1 MSANEESIFAAA
13 IKLDTER
20 ARSAFLDEACASD
33 EAMRDRIDALVRSH
47 QEASGLLNPR
57 EADTADLQP
66 TMEKVG
72 ATIGPYKLLQQIG
85 EGGFGV
91 VYMAEQQH
99 PVRRKVALK
108 IIKPGMD
115 TKEVIARF
123 EAERQALALMDH
135 PNIAKVFDAGATET
149 GRPYFVMELVKGIP
163 LIDFCD
169 ENSMNMQ
176 QRLQLFVSVCNAI
189 QHAHTKGVIHRDLKP
204 SNVMVTIHDN
214 RPVPKV
220 IDFGVS
226 KAISQQL
233 TERTLFT
240 AYGQM
245 VGTPVYMS
253 PEQAQMS
260 GLDIDTR
267 SDVYSLGVIL
277 FELLTGSTPLD
288 AERLRKSGYAE
299 MQRIIR
305 EEEAPK
311 PSIRLSTQCSD
322 ALAKI
327 AKCRGADPGQ
337 LNRQVRGDLDWIV
350 MKALEK
356 DRNRR
361 YETANGFAADVERFL
376 QNESVLA
383 CPPSTAYRIR
393 KFASRNRSTV
403 LIGGTVAAALLLAV
417 IGLTVGYWQ
426 AKQANDD
433 LRVASEKL
441 RTEQKLTQQEKVR
454 AEQQAVLAE
463 QRRVAAET
471 QQEVAEQAT
480 NQAVTAERQRT
491 EALTDVYTTLGMA
504 AAERKQRA
512 EAMLWFANAAK
523 IAPDPEREQF
533 NRIRARSYSNNMLV
547 PIAAFP
553 HDAKWVGSAEMDA
566 SNQFLMTRRLGE
578 DHSRHAFDLGAISIF
593 HIHSSEEILLPE
605 EWLPLQA
612 ATWSPDGKK
621 IAVVTGRGEC
631 LEAGFPS
638 MMDSA
643 LIASDQDAELLSYSP
658 SGKYLAIYGTDSVQ
672 LWDTEETK
680 FATPSIPHPDV
691 VAGVDFSQDEK
702 LLVTTC
708 RDEKA
713 RLFDVSTTSTALA
726 VVRQ

>member
-1 MSANEESIFAAA
+1 MSNNEESIFAAA
-13 IKLDTER
+13 IKLDSQE
-20 ARSAFLDEACASD
+20 ARSAYLDGACASD
-33 EAMRDRIDALVRSH
+33 PAMRDRIAALISSH
-47 QEASGLLNPR
+47 QEASGLLNPP
-57 EADTADLQP
+57 EADTADLKP
-66 TMEKVG
+66 ISEKVG
-72 ATIGPYKLLQQIG
+72 TTIGPYKLLQQIG

-91 VYMAEQQH
+91 VYMAEQLR

-169 ENSMNMQ
+169 ENNMSMQ
-176 QRLQLFVSVCNAI
+176 QRLGLFVSVCHAI
-189 QHAHTKGVIHRDLKP
+189 QHAHTKGIIHRDLKP

-214 RPVPKV
+214 CAVPKV

-267 SDVYSLGVIL
+267 SDIYSLGIML

-311 PSIRLSTQCSD
+311 PSARLSTQGSD
-322 ALAKI
+322 ALARI
-327 AKCRGADPGQ
+327 AARRGTDPGQ

-361 YETANGFAADVERFL
+361 YETANGFAADVERFV

-393 KFASRNRSTV
+393 KFVRRNRSAV
-403 LIGGTVAAALLLAV
+403 LVGGTIAAALLLAV
-417 IGLTVGYWQ
+417 VGLAVGYLRAEHAATDARLAWQ
-426 AKQANDD
+426 NVTREQ
-433 LRVASEKL
+433 E
-441 RTEQKLTQQEKVR
+441 RTNQEKDR
-454 AEQQAVLAE
+454 AEAQRRFAEQQRA
-463 QRRVAAET
+463 AAES
-471 QQEVAEQAT
+471 QKELAEQAT
-480 NQAVTAERQRT
+480 EQALAAERKRT

-504 AAERKQRA
+504 AAERKKKA

-523 IAPDPEREQF
+523 IAPDPDRERF
-533 NRIRARSYSNNMLV
+533 NRIRARSYSNDMLV
-547 PIAAFP
+547 PIAAFQ
-553 HDAKWVGSAEMDA
+553 HDATWVGSAEINA
-566 SNQFLMTRRLGE
+566 NNQFIMTRRLGE
-578 DHSRHAFDLGAISIF
+578 NHSRNAFDLGPISIF
-593 HIHSSEEILLPE
+593 HIYASQEFPLPK
-605 EWLPLQA
+605 EWLPLKA
-612 ATWSPDGKK
+612 ATWSPNGER
-621 IAVVTGRGEC
+621 IAVVTSRGEC
-631 LEAGFPS
+631 LEADFP
-638 MMDSA
+638 MITKQTV
-643 LIASDQDAELLSYSP
+643 IAVEQNAELLSYSP
-658 SGKYLAIYGTDSVQ
+658 SGRYLTVYGTDSVQ
-672 LWDTEETK
+672 LWDTRENK
-680 FATPSIPHPDV
+680 IAIDPIPHPDTV
-691 VAGVDFSQDEK
+691 TGVGFQQGRTADCHQ
-702 LLVTTC
+702 LLG
-708 RDEKA
+708 
-713 RLFDVSTTSTALA
+713 
-726 VVRQ
+726 